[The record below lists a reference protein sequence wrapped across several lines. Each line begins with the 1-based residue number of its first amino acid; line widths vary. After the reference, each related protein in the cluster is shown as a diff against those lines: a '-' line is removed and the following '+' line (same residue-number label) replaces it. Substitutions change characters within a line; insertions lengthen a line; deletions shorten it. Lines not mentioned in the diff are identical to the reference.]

1 MEKVNA
7 AEAAALLTEYWSQ
20 EVVGRANGNLIK
32 VAKGIGSTNWHRHND
47 QEETFLILKGR
58 LTIQLRSGDISLD
71 EGDLFVIPRGVD
83 HCPLAEE
90 EAHFLLIGPD
100 ITSNAAGGKPA
111 WSSEGIPGP
120 TPSQG

>member
-47 QEETFLILKGR
+47 QGETLPSSSR
-58 LTIQLRSGDISLD
+58 VVSRSNSGLAISPWTR
-71 EGDLFVIPRGVD
+71 VT
-83 HCPLAEE
+83 C
-90 EAHFLLIGPD
+90 
-100 ITSNAAGGKPA
+100 S
-111 WSSEGIPGP
+111 
-120 TPSQG
+120 